1 MTTNKPEA
9 LELARRTIR
18 QLSNAERDRILEQ
31 YLSDGI
37 AVDKA
42 RIAELEAALIGVR
55 EQPAPAVQGELV
67 ADGFREI
74 VEAVAHIGVDFGYG
88 KFDLSQEHIEKARAL
103 LEATPQPVE
112 QQPEPISRNLRAV
125 HVMILNALDRDAVD
139 GKAARGE
146 MAAELRLAI
155 SEQQPAEHKPC
166 PDTLIG
172 RTVSMNVSTGDHNAF
187 HRLFGTVVGVE
198 GQSGV
203 ILCELDEDNQDKQP
217 APDVAG
223 LVEALERVKIADDE
237 PMHHARHG
245 SAYWNDAVT
254 ACICAV
260 ISAHRKGGES

>member
-112 QQPEPISRNLRAV
+112 RQL
-125 HVMILNALDRDAVD
+125 
-139 GKAARGE
+139 
-146 MAAELRLAI
+146 
-155 SEQQPAEHKPC
+155 AEHKPC

-172 RTVSMNVSTGDHNAF
+172 RTVSMDVSTG
-187 HRLFGTVVGVE
+187 
-198 GQSGV
+198 
-203 ILCELDEDNQDKQP
+203 
-217 APDVAG
+217 
-223 LVEALERVKIADDE
+223 
-237 PMHHARHG
+237 
-245 SAYWNDAVT
+245 
-254 ACICAV
+254 
-260 ISAHRKGGES
+260 